1 MKKPSVAT
9 RIFLLYGSILGVLF
23 LFSVL
28 SYYFVTLI
36 REEPERIVEENVT
49 SMEAAIHMKRQIFYQ
64 KETMRQIIL
73 NGWSPELMQKLNE
86 DRENLQTWFTQAWI
100 AAFTDDEQDILMQI
114 QSLNE
119 KISSILTEMGVKKSI
134 SKALAVQVIE
144 DYGTMRGLCLQML
157 EINKKLIGKIMLK
170 RDVAYKRM
178 NIVILTILI
187 GGVSISLILLIF
199 MTRGIT
205 RPLHRLV
212 DEAESVD
219 SLKEED
225 NQKNKEDELDKLDKH
240 MHHIIALLESS
251 DKTISEQRQRLLHAE
266 RLAAMGE
273 LSAKIAHEVRNPLT
287 GMRTG
292 IQLLKR
298 QTLDN
303 ESFQRKLGRMIQDLN
318 RVERIVSDLLNYSRP
333 LKPDLKKTDLMK
345 LVRESVEEIS
355 AEMEEK
361 GISVESG
368 NYGSPFLEADPDM
381 LKQVFYNILKN
392 ASENLAKGDRV
403 TVRLAEGASDSD
415 PSVHLVFE
423 DTGPGIPPDQIEN
436 IFKPFV
442 TNKPMGTGL
451 GLSICQNI
459 IIEHNG
465 KIWVENGSGKGLKVH
480 IILPKRQKAV

>member
-1 MKKPSVAT
+1 MKKPSVGT

-49 SMEAAIHMKRQIFYQ
+49 SLEAAIHMKRQIFYQ
-64 KETMRQIIL
+64 KETMRQLIL
-73 NGWSPELMQKLNE
+73 KGWNPELMKTLYE
-86 DRENLQTWFTQAWI
+86 DRENFQSWFTKAWI
-100 AAFTDDEQDILMQI
+100 AAFTDEEQNILMVI

-119 KISSILTEMGVKKSI
+119 KISSIQDEMGEKRFIPKVQ
-134 SKALAVQVIE
+134 AVQVIE
-144 DYGTMRGLCLQML
+144 DYGAMRGLCLQML
-157 EINKKLIGKIMLK
+157 EINKKLISKIMNK
-170 RDVAYKRM
+170 RNIDYRRM
-178 NIVILTILI
+178 NIIILTILI
-187 GGVSISLILLIF
+187 GGVSISLILLF
-199 MTRGIT
+199 FLTRGIT

-212 DEAESVD
+212 DEAESYD
-219 SLKEED
+219 SLKGEN
-225 NQKNKEDELDKLDKH
+225 NQKGKEDEFDKLDKH
-240 MHHIIALLESS
+240 MHHIITLLESS

-298 QTLDN
+298 QTLEN

-333 LKPDLKKTDLMK
+333 LKPDLKRIDLMK
-345 LVRESVEEIS
+345 LIKESIEEIS
-355 AEMEEK
+355 AEMDEK

-368 NYGSPFLEADPDM
+368 NYGSPSFEADPDM

-403 TVRLAEGASDSD
+403 AVRLEEGASDSD
-415 PSVHLVFE
+415 SHVHLVIE
-423 DTGPGIPPDQIEN
+423 DTGPGIPPEQIEN

-459 IIEHNG
+459 IIEHKG
-465 KIWVENGSGKGLKVH
+465 KIWVENGSSKGLKVN
-480 IILPKRQKAV
+480 IVLPKRQKAV